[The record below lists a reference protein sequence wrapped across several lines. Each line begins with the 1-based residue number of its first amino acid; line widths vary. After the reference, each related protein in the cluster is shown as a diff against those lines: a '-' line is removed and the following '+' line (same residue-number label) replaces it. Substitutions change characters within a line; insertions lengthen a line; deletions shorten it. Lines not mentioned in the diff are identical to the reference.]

1 LKSLSRRDNS
11 CSTLKMG
18 RNFPT
23 MLSRTLSLTL
33 ALVLACS
40 SAAVCATSQVSTDQR
55 SSQSRDEQ
63 YQQDQQVQQQGLGQL
78 PGISPSQTQE
88 GAPASIPTVVLDDS
102 RTLPPQQQNAPKQ
115 GEQNPLPLRP
125 KPRARTVELTD
136 FQQMVATSLGQTLP
150 IYGMNLFED
159 APTTFAPV
167 DHAPVTSDY
176 VIGPGDE
183 LLIRAWGQI
192 DLDVHARVD
201 RNGAIYIP
209 RVGSLNVAGLRFD
222 QLQGF
227 LKSHIGHIYQNFD
240 LNVGMGELRSIDV
253 FVVGQAAHPGRY
265 TISSLS
271 TLANAIFASGGPSTS
286 GSMRHIE
293 LKRSSTMVT
302 DFDLY
307 DLLIKGDK
315 SKDVQ
320 LLPGD
325 VIYFGAVGPQ
335 VAMGG
340 EVNNPAIYELKHEA
354 SLNEV
359 LQMAGGLA
367 VTAYGGKVYVEQI
380 KNREDRGI
388 EEIKLDDAGLLRPLK
403 DGDVLNFTPISPR
416 FVDSVT
422 LRGNVAQ
429 PGRYPWREG
438 MRVTDLIPNREF
450 LITRE
455 YWSQQNALTLQLQT
469 NATRPAGE
477 LDKREIAKLDK
488 GPLNDVRRNA
498 PEINWDYAVV
508 QRMNKQDLSTELLP
522 FNLGKAVLEHQDS
535 ANLELQPGDIITI
548 FSQADLRVPRDQ
560 QTKLVKLEGE
570 FESAGVYRAQSGETL
585 RDLVVR
591 AGGMA
596 PSAYLYAAVFTR
608 ESTRVQQQ
616 ERLDMVIAQ
625 MERDMARQAAQ
636 NTQNARTGEEANA
649 AKAAMEAQR
658 ASLEKMRQLKA
669 DGRIILTLHPD
680 DTGVDSIPALPL
692 EDGDEFYIPSRP
704 IVVSVV
710 GDVYNQGSFIERPG
724 KTVVRYLRDAGG
736 PTRNADKGKI
746 FVVRANGSVVS
757 KDAASGFWSG
767 GFSSMVLMPGDTVVV
782 PEQLNPGAAFRNF
795 KDWSQILF
803 NFGLAAAAVKVLTQ

>member
-1 LKSLSRRDNS
+1 LKSLTRCDDGCSLVKTQRSFSAGFSLGLS
-11 CSTLKMG
+11 CLVASAMFVSGVMLVAPQMG
-18 RNFPT
+18 FAQSGG
-23 MLSRTLSLTL
+23 LSRDDL
-33 ALVLACS
+33 
-40 SAAVCATSQVSTDQR
+40 
-55 SSQSRDEQ
+55 
-63 YQQDQQVQQQGLGQL
+63 YQQQRQEPQNPGAQQGTV
-78 PGISPSQTQE
+78 PSQTPD
-88 GAPASIPTVVLDDS
+88 GGYPSIPTVVLDDG
-102 RTLPPQQQNAPKQ
+102 RNVPNQQTNPPRQ
-115 GEQNPLPLRP
+115 GEQPQTPIRTSP
-125 KPRARTVELTD
+125 KARTAELTD

-150 IYGMNLFED
+150 IYGANLFED
-159 APTTFAPV
+159 TPTTFAPV
-167 DHAPVTSDY
+167 DHVPVTADY

-183 LLIRAWGQI
+183 ILIRAWGQI

-209 RVGSLNVAGLRFD
+209 RVGSVNVAGLRYD

-227 LKSHIGHIYQNFD
+227 LKSHIGRIYQNFD
-240 LNVGMGELRSIDV
+240 LSVGMGELRSIDV
-253 FVVGQAAHPGRY
+253 FVVGQASHPGRY

-271 TLANAIFASGGPSTS
+271 TLANAIFASGGPSPS
-286 GSMRHIE
+286 GSMRHIQ
-293 LKRSSTMVT
+293 LKRGSAVVT
-302 DFDLY
+302 NFDLY
-307 DLLIKGDK
+307 DLLLKGDK

-325 VIYFGAVGPQ
+325 VIYFAPVGAQ
-335 VAMGG
+335 VALGG
-340 EVNNPAIYELKHEA
+340 QVNNPAIYELK
-354 SLNEV
+354 NETTLGDV
-359 LQMAGGLA
+359 LQLAGGLS

-380 KNREDRGI
+380 KNKEDRGI
-388 EEIKLDDAGLLRPLK
+388 VEIKLDSAGMTRPLE

-429 PGRYPWREG
+429 PGRYPWHDG

-455 YWSQQNALTLQLQT
+455 YWNQQNALTLQLQT
-469 NATRPAGE
+469 NAMRDKGE
-477 LDKREIAKLDK
+477 VNKQDLAHLDN
-488 GPLNDVRRNA
+488 GPLNDVKKNA

-508 QRMNKQDLSTELLP
+508 QRMNIQDLSTELLP
-522 FNLGKAVLEHQDS
+522 FNLGKAVLEHQES
-535 ANLELQPGDIITI
+535 ANLVLQPGDIVTI

-560 QTKLVKLEGE
+560 QTKLVRLEGE
-570 FESAGVYRAQSGETL
+570 FTSAGIYRAQSGEKL
-585 RDLVVR
+585 RDLVTR
-591 AGGMA
+591 AGGLA

-625 MERDMARQAAQ
+625 MERDLARQAAQ
-636 NTQNARTGEEANA
+636 SSQNARTADEANSA
-649 AKAAMEAQR
+649 RTTMEAQR
-658 ASLEKMRQLKA
+658 VSLDKLRQLKA
-669 DGRIILTLHPD
+669 DGRIILNLHPD
-680 DTGVDSIPALPL
+680 DASIDSIPDLPL
-692 EDGDEFYIPSRP
+692 EDGDQFYIPSRP

-710 GDVYNQGSFIERPG
+710 GDVYNQGSFLQRPG

-736 PTRNADKGKI
+736 PTRNADKGKV

-767 GFSSMVLMPGDTVVV
+767 GFSSMILMPGDTVVV

-803 NFGLAAAAVKVLTQ
+803 NFGLAAAAIKVLTQ